1 MDNAEVLYRSRNPNI
16 LTPVGMG
23 RRKFPLSPDSKLRLA
38 TYAFDVELSGLLDSI
53 ANNVGGASTLF
64 PSVVFNTPAS
74 SSAFN
79 LPAGST
85 GADPNA
91 ILVNYSQATDIGSGL
106 GKFTATFQRVPASWD
121 DGATYNWTPPG
132 WIGPTIGAT
141 GANQTVRDL
150 RPKNITVRQH
160 HDYFVIDSTGL
171 VAGILDSG
179 NNAIVAPSGADSL
192 LNGNTGARVV
202 ASVQAIPLIFEAHFC
217 NTLINSGSP
226 QTPVY
231 TSWTNSLTP
240 LGGTSLFNET
250 FPTIANY
257 QVWMANVK
265 AIQAANGNPWT
276 GLVWDGGAA
285 SAPYLDQNQSLITQF
300 IIKDSDLKQFSGNI
314 WERITTYALAV

>member
-1 MDNAEVLYRSRNPNI
+1 MNVANKNQGTQEAHSSQQAEPK
-16 LTPVGMG
+16 P
-23 RRKFPLSPDSKLRLA
+23 
-38 TYAFDVELSGLLDSI
+38 
-53 ANNVGGASTLF
+53 
-64 PSVVFNTPAS
+64 
-74 SSAFN
+74 
-79 LPAGST
+79 
-85 GADPNA
+85 
-91 ILVNYSQATDIGSGL
+91 
-106 GKFTATFQRVPASWD
+106 GKGQS
-121 DGATYNWTPPG
+121 
-132 WIGPTIGAT
+132 
-141 GANQTVRDL
+141 
-150 RPKNITVRQH
+150 
-160 HDYFVIDSTGL
+160 FVAHARI
-171 VAGILDSG
+171 I
-179 NNAIVAPSGADSL
+179 
-192 LNGNTGARVV
+192 NGNTGARVV